1 MKIVIESGLPRKTL
15 NFSVIQY
22 KNLPDIGWIES
33 FTLQADDYDHVIHLL
48 LESGTPCSTAA
59 IVLTLLERQLLED
72 QEKIGDEHKVWD
84 EVYSP
89 DKTYVS
95 GQIINFPLLGGLNG
109 EVISIRNG
117 DNPDYGEYGVLQ
129 VRCEDDTTR
138 EFVSGMANN
147 SLIDRFEFGGNGHS
161 NPLTETAQQIF
172 EEHTKVLEDKIEAQ

>member
-1 MKIVIESGLPRKTL
+1 MKIVIDSGLPRKTL
-15 NFSVIQY
+15 NFSVIQN

-89 DKTYVS
+89 DKTYV
-95 GQIINFPLLGGLNG
+95 
-109 EVISIRNG
+109 
-117 DNPDYGEYGVLQ
+117 
-129 VRCEDDTTR
+129 
-138 EFVSGMANN
+138 
-147 SLIDRFEFGGNGHS
+147 
-161 NPLTETAQQIF
+161 
-172 EEHTKVLEDKIEAQ
+172 